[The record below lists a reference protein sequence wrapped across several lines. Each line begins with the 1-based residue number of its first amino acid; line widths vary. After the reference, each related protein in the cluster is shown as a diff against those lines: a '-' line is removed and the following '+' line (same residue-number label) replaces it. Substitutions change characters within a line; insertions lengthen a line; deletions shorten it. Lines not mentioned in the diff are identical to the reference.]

1 MYAPC
6 KKKFPASV
14 RHRVRERERERFVD
28 CLMQGSMLMMNKR
41 ENRNF
46 VTTRTKPR
54 ERQKKEE
61 QRELGTDMR
70 RNSNEQQ

>member
-1 MYAPC
+1 
-6 KKKFPASV
+6 
-14 RHRVRERERERFVD
+14 
-28 CLMQGSMLMMNKR
+28 MMNEK

-46 VTTRTKPR
+46 VIRTKPR

-70 RNSNEQQ
+70 RNSNEQ